1 MFNGT
6 NISQMFPYQRLLAG
20 FFGLVGVLLLFLMIK
35 LYQDQKPPPEGDDKG
50 KIVSLI
56 STVTLID
63 NNNFKVAEEL
73 SFSLEKPVPE
83 INRHFPKEIA
93 HNLGIQI
100 QDVTFEKALDL
111 VSFNEI
117 ELIKRDNGVS
127 LKYPFSGNGGYR
139 LDYTV
144 SSQALIVDGISNF
157 YFKQAHELPI
167 LVPSAKIVV
176 RFLEKPAQ
184 VKGFI
189 ETAEKRAMV
198 GTTPSGAEIKTY
210 LSVVDE
216 AGARVSETEA
226 GFEIVNT
233 RPLLPGESLVVM
245 AVL

>member
-1 MFNGT
+1 M
-6 NISQMFPYQRLLAG
+6 
-20 FFGLVGVLLLFLMIK
+20 
-35 LYQDQKPPPEGDDKG
+35 
-50 KIVSLI
+50 
-56 STVTLID
+56 
-63 NNNFKVAEEL
+63 
-73 SFSLEKPVPE
+73 
-83 INRHFPKEIA
+83 
-93 HNLGIQI
+93 
-100 QDVTFEKALDL
+100 DL

-117 ELIKRDNGVS
+117 ELVKRDRGVT

-144 SSQALIVDGISNF
+144 SSQALVVDGIPNF
-157 YFKQAHELPI
+157 YFKQAFDLPI
-167 LVPSAKIVV
+167 SVPSAKIIV
-176 RFLEKPAQ
+176 RFPEKPSQ

-216 AGARVSETEA
+216 TGAQVSETED
-226 GFEIVNT
+226 GFKIVNI